1 MAKYKPQHARLLF
14 IDRKIQEGGFPNCS
28 SLAAEWEVS
37 SKTIQRDL
45 EYLRYQLD
53 VPLEYS
59 AKERGYYYTEPCF
72 QLPAMDVKES
82 DLFAIYLAEKLL
94 SQYEG
99 TPIYHNL
106 CQVFQKIEDSLPS
119 KTSLGPGSD
128 FSRFSFFS
136 AAQTLIQP
144 GIWQTIFD
152 GLRTLHSIDIKYQL
166 PGRKEAPQRR
176 RIDPFHGV
184 RFEGDWY
191 VIAYCHL
198 RKDIRTFSLSRISE
212 ATLSKDSFTI
222 PEDFDFQAISS
233 SHFGVH
239 WSASETRVRVRFSKK
254 VAPYIKE
261 RVWHQS
267 QRLIDEQ
274 DGSVIMEMTVS
285 HLLELK
291 KWLLSWGRQALVLEP
306 AELALEMAAEAVAMA
321 GLYEGIEELSV

>member
-1 MAKYKPQHARLLF
+1 MAKYKPQHARMLF

-28 SLAAEWEVS
+28 SLAGEWEVS

-45 EYLRYQLD
+45 DYLRYQLD
-53 VPLEYS
+53 APLEYS
-59 AKERGYYYTEPCF
+59 AKDRGYYYTEPRY

-119 KTSLGPGSD
+119 KTTLGPASD

-136 AAQTLIQP
+136 ASQTMIKP
-144 GIWQTIFD
+144 GIWQAVFD
-152 GLRTLHSIDIKYQL
+152 GLRTLHSLDISYQAAGGPEKL
-166 PGRKEAPQRR
+166 RRR
-176 RIDPFHGV
+176 RIDPYHGV

-191 VIAYCHL
+191 VVAYCHF
-198 RKDIRTFSLSRISE
+198 RKDIRTFSLARILE
-212 ATLSKDSFTI
+212 AEVSTKSFII
-222 PEDFDFQAISS
+222 PEDFDFQAISA

-239 WSASETRVRVRFSKK
+239 WSDEETLVRIRFSSK

-261 RVWHQS
+261 RTWHQGQVITDNS
-267 QRLIDEQ
+267 
-274 DGSVIMEMTVS
+274 DGSLDLEFTVS
-285 HLLELK
+285 HLFELK
-291 KWLLSWGRQALVLEP
+291 KWLLSWGSQARVLEP
-306 AELALEMAAEAVAMA
+306 IELIEEMRGEVGAMV
-321 GLYEGIEELSV
+321 GLYGGE

>member
-1 MAKYKPQHARLLF
+1 MAKYKPQHARMLF

-28 SLAAEWEVS
+28 SLAEEWEVS

-45 EYLRYQLD
+45 DYLRYQLD
-53 VPLEYS
+53 APLEYS
-59 AKERGYYYTEPCF
+59 AKKRGYYYTEPRF

-99 TPIYHNL
+99 TPVYHNL

-136 AAQTLIQP
+136 AAQTMIRP
-144 GIWQTIFD
+144 GIWQAVFE
-152 GLRTLHSIDIKYQL
+152 GLRTLHSIDITYQL
-166 PGRKEAPQRR
+166 PGSTKAPRPR
-176 RIDPFHGV
+176 RIDPYHGV

-198 RKDIRTFSLSRISE
+198 RQDIRTFSLARITD
-212 ATLSKDSFTI
+212 ATLGKDTFTI
-222 PEDFDFQAISS
+222 PEDFDFQAISA

-239 WSASETRVRVRFSKK
+239 WSDDETLVRIRFSKE

-261 RVWHQS
+261 RSWHDS
-267 QRLIDEQ
+267 QQITDEE
-274 DGSVIMEMTVS
+274 DGSLILELTVS
-285 HLLELK
+285 HLFELK
-291 KWLLSWGRQALVLEP
+291 KWLLSWGSQAQVLEP
-306 AELALEMAAEAVAMA
+306 AELVGEMAAEVRAML
-321 GLYEGIEELSV
+321 GHYQSV

>member
-1 MAKYKPQHARLLF
+1 MAKYKPQHSRLLF

-28 SLAAEWEVS
+28 TLAEEWEVS

-45 EYLRYQLD
+45 DYMRYQLD
-53 VPLEYS
+53 APLEYS
-59 AKERGYYYTEPCF
+59 AQKRGYYYTEERF

-99 TPIYHNL
+99 TPVYHNL

-136 AAQTLIQP
+136 AAQTMIQP
-144 GIWQTIFD
+144 GIWQTVFE

-166 PGRKEAPQRR
+166 PGSQEAPKRR
-176 RIDPFHGV
+176 RIEPYHGV

-191 VIAYCHL
+191 IIAYCHL
-198 RKDIRTFSLSRISE
+198 RKDIRTFSLARITE
-212 ATLSKDSFTI
+212 AKKTKESFVV
-222 PEDFDFQAISS
+222 PADFDFQAISA

-239 WSASETRVRVRFSKK
+239 WSDDETKVRIRFSKE

-267 QRLIDEQ
+267 QELVDEA
-274 DGSVIMEMTVS
+274 DGSVILEMVVS
-285 HLLELK
+285 HLFELK
-291 KWLLSWGRQALVLEP
+291 KWVLSWGRQAQVLEP
-306 AELALEMAAEAVAMA
+306 ERLVEEVRAEVGGMV
-321 GLYEGIEELSV
+321 GLYGGE

>member
-28 SLAAEWEVS
+28 SLADEWEVS

-106 CQVFQKIEDSLPS
+106 CQVFQKIEDSLPA
-119 KTSLGPGSD
+119 KISLGPASD

-136 AAQTLIQP
+136 ASQTMIRP
-144 GIWQTIFD
+144 GIWQAVFD
-152 GLRTLHSIDIKYQL
+152 GLRTLHSLDISYQAAGG
-166 PGRKEAPQRR
+166 PGESKRR
-176 RIDPFHGV
+176 RIDPYHGV

-198 RKDIRTFSLSRISE
+198 RKDIRTFSLARISE
-212 ATLSKDSFTI
+212 AVLSQEGFVI
-222 PEDFDFQAISS
+222 PPDFNFQAITA

-239 WSASETRVRVRFSKK
+239 WSDEEVQVRIHFSKE
-254 VAPYIKE
+254 VAPYIRERIWHSSQQIADGKE
-261 RVWHQS
+261 G
-267 QRLIDEQ
+267 D
-274 DGSVIMEMTVS
+274 VILELRVS
-285 HLLELK
+285 HLFELK
-291 KWLLSWGRQALVLEP
+291 KWLLSWGRHAKVLDPPALGR
-306 AELALEMAAEAVAMA
+306 EMAAEAKAMA
-321 GLYEGIEELSV
+321 AIYLEG

>member
-1 MAKYKPQHARLLF
+1 MAKYKPQHSRMLF

-28 SLAAEWEVS
+28 TLAEEWEVS

-53 VPLEYS
+53 APLEYS
-59 AKERGYYYTEPCF
+59 AKKRGYYYTEPRF

-99 TPIYHNL
+99 TPVYHNL

-119 KTSLGPGSD
+119 KTTLGPGSD

-136 AAQTLIQP
+136 AAQTMIRP
-144 GIWQTIFD
+144 GIWQAVFE
-152 GLRTLHSIDIKYQL
+152 GLRTLHSLDMKYQV
-166 PGRKEAPQRR
+166 PGSKEAPSKR
-176 RIDPFHGV
+176 RIDPYHGV

-191 VIAYCHL
+191 VIAYCHR
-198 RKDIRTFSLSRISE
+198 RKEMRTFSLARISE
-212 ATLSKDSFTI
+212 ATLCKESFTI
-222 PEDFDFQAISS
+222 PDDFDFQAISA

-239 WSASETRVRVRFSKK
+239 WSDEETLVRIRFSKE

-267 QRLIDEQ
+267 QQLLDGEG
-274 DGSVIMEMTVS
+274 GSVVLEMTVS
-285 HLLELK
+285 HLFELK
-291 KWLLSWGRQALVLEP
+291 KWLLSWGKEAVVLEP
-306 AELALEMAAEAVAMA
+306 GELVEEIGAEVRAMV
-321 GLYEGIEELSV
+321 GVYEEGGVL